1 MAHENWTLWRRWA
14 GAALVLLMLLNSIS
28 AALAAPGTVPAPD
41 RPAQQVAYP
50 GLDSSDPTV
59 RADAVQA
66 IRAAKD
72 KRAVRALLA
81 HLEDPDQRVGLYIA
95 QALVELA
102 SDAEL
107 ALLRSALWLVNPDG
121 RWRAA
126 FVLGE
131 RRDVRAIPVLERTL
145 RDEEVLVGRTAAE
158 ALARIG
164 GTAAARALVRGLYS
178 DRPAEVMAAKNGLL
192 RLGDAAIPELRRALE
207 SGIITAELN
216 ATLVLETIGTPAARA
231 ALQ

>member
-1 MAHENWTLWRRWA
+1 MTAQIPYAGRHWA
-14 GAALVLLMLLNSIS
+14 GVALVALLLLSS
-28 AALAAPGTVPAPD
+28 FSVALAAPSAAPGID
-41 RPAQQVAYP
+41 RLAQASYP
-50 GLDSSDPTV
+50 DLDSPDPAV
-59 RADAVQA
+59 RAAAVQA
-66 IRAAKD
+66 IRTAKD
-72 KRAVRALLA
+72 RRAVSALLA

-95 QALVELA
+95 QGLIELA
-102 SDAEL
+102 SDTEL
-107 ALLRSALWLVNPDG
+107 ALLRAALWRANPDG

-145 RDEEVLVGRTAAE
+145 NDEEVLVGRTAAE
-158 ALARIG
+158 ALAKIG
-164 GTAAARALVRGLYS
+164 GEAAARALARGLYS
-178 DRPAEVMAAKNGLL
+178 DRPAQVMAAKNGLL

-207 SGIITAELN
+207 SGIIAAELN